1 MAGKRKRGLSRAPN
15 SATPARPRSV
25 AGRVP
30 EPVPEPQ
37 PVPEPEKKAGPAPA
51 WMSLMQVSSTEA
63 KNDFAGLVHR
73 VERGSKLVVMRHDR
87 PAVVM
92 IPLEEYES
100 LADVNARK
108 LDALT
113 ARFDAELSAMNA
125 PEVWRGTRRG
135 FMARLD
141 EPPPAPRKKHG
152 ARADS

>member
-1 MAGKRKRGLSRAPN
+1 MASKRRKSAIGRAFKG
-15 SATPARPRSV
+15 STLGRPKPFIV
-25 AGRVP
+25 EVP
-30 EPVPEPQ
+30 KDAVPT
-37 PVPEPEKKAGPAPA
+37 PA
-51 WMSLMQVSSTEA
+51 WMSLTQVSSTAA

-92 IPLEEYES
+92 IPLDEFES
-100 LADVNARK
+100 LVNVNAQR

-125 PEVWRGTRRG
+125 PEVWRGTRQG

-141 EPPPAPRKKHG
+141 QPPVAPQKKG
-152 ARADS
+152 RARAGS